1 MNAEEYIFTA
11 MGTTGMDET
20 EFHPG
25 QKVQGMPFEFTA
37 VEFKGKLYAETLEGV
52 LTVRAQAAELEI
64 LNPVGE
70 RLKVLSRRKRTWHDT
85 VHSWMVLF
93 REYSII

>member
-1 MNAEEYIFTA
+1 

-70 RLKVLSRRKRTWHDT
+70 RLKVLSGEKEHGMIRFTLDGSVQGIQYHLTIKR
-85 VHSWMVLF
+85 
-93 REYSII
+93 